1 MAKTKEELNALA
13 EEVKTLQS
21 KLSELSEE
29 ELNEISGGFD
39 ALILRQVAPMGMGK
53 IMGDTLKQGLMG
65 QSQPGKEEIRIL
77 GGQSND
83 PLFIVDGLPEREE

>member
-1 MAKTKEELNALA
+1 MAKTKEELYALA

-29 ELNEISGGFD
+29 ELNEVSGGFD
-39 ALILRQVAPMGMGK
+39 ALILRQVAPMGVGK

-65 QSQPGKEEIRIL
+65 QSQPGEELKRM
-77 GGQSND
+77 GGND
-83 PLFIVDGLPEREE
+83 PLIVVDGLPEREE